1 MIRTDI
7 VNQLVERASIP
18 RAKAFVTVD
27 AALEALKQALA
38 AGDRI
43 ELRGF
48 GVFEV
53 KRRKYGVGR
62 NPKTGVQVP
71 ILPGNSIRFRLGK
84 RLREFRDGGYLP
96 VGEMRSPAAH
106 KTSMGRRKAR

>member
-1 MIRTDI
+1 MIRGDI
-7 VNQLVERASIP
+7 VRRVEENVSIP
-18 RAKAFVTVD
+18 HAKACAAVVATLD
-27 AALEALKQALA
+27 ALRTALA

-48 GVFEV
+48 GVFKV

-71 ILPGNSIRFRLGK
+71 IPPGKSIRFKLGK
-84 RLREFRDGGYLP
+84 RLREFRDGG
-96 VGEMRSPAAH
+96 
-106 KTSMGRRKAR
+106 

>member
-7 VNQLVERASIP
+7 VNRVVQSTSIS
-18 RAKAFVTVD
+18 RAKAYASVD
-27 AALEALKQALA
+27 AALEALKRALA

-71 ILPGNSIRFRLGK
+71 IPPGKSIRFKLGK
-84 RLREFRDGGYLP
+84 KLRGFRDGG
-96 VGEMRSPAAH
+96 
-106 KTSMGRRKAR
+106 

>member
-7 VNQLVERASIP
+7 VDRVVERASIP
-18 RAKAFVTVD
+18 RAKACATVD
-27 AALEALKQALA
+27 AALEALKRALA

-53 KRRKYGVGR
+53 KRRKRGVGR
-62 NPKTGVQVP
+62 NPKTGVQVAIP
-71 ILPGNSIRFRLGK
+71 PGNAIRFKLGK
-84 RLREFRDGGYLP
+84 KLRGFRDGG
-96 VGEMRSPAAH
+96 
-106 KTSMGRRKAR
+106 

>member
-7 VNQLVERASIP
+7 VNQVVERASIP
-18 RAKAFVTVD
+18 RVKACASVD
-27 AALEALKQALA
+27 AALDALKRALA

-53 KRRKYGVGR
+53 RRRKRGVGR
-62 NPKTGVQVP
+62 NPKTGVQVSIP
-71 ILPGNSIRFRLGK
+71 PGKSIRFKLGK
-84 RLREFRDGGYLP
+84 KLRGLRDGG
-96 VGEMRSPAAH
+96 
-106 KTSMGRRKAR
+106 